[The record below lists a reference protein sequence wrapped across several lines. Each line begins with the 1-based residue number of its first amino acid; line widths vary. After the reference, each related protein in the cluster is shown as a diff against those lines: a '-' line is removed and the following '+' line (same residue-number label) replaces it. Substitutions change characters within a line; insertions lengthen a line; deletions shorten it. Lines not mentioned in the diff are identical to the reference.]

1 MEASDIIIAVLLVL
15 LFFTFMGHL
24 VVIQTNP
31 NPQPQPQPVP
41 IPVPYPVPQPPQPT
55 PQPTPQ
61 PAPQP
66 MIGGCAGTRYGCCPD
81 GRTPKMNL
89 IGSNCYN

>member
-41 IPVPYPVPQPPQPT
+41 VPVPYPVPQPT

>member
-1 MEASDIIIAVLLVL
+1 MEASDIIIAVLIVL

-31 NPQPQPQPVP
+31 NPQPKPVP
-41 IPVPYPVPQPPQPT
+41 IPVPYPVPQPYPAPQPQ
-55 PQPTPQ
+55 PQPQPQ

-66 MIGGCAGTRYGCCPD
+66 MVGGCAGTRYGCCHN
-81 GRTPKMNL
+81 GQTPKMNFL
-89 IGSNCYN
+89 GSNC